1 MPDRRQQLSRASEN
15 LLSRLARMRA
25 TESKKRQEPISSP
38 EFHRL
43 ARAVAD
49 QSRELMRD
57 AQDEEA
63 IGNENERGDDSIDEV
78 EEEVRRSDRV
88 E

>member
-1 MPDRRQQLSRASEN
+1 
-15 LLSRLARMRA
+15 MRA

>member
-1 MPDRRQQLSRASEN
+1 MPDRREQLSRASEK
-15 LLSRLARMRA
+15 LLDRLARLRA
-25 TESKKRQEPISSP
+25 TERKKRQEPISSP

-63 IGNENERGDDSIDEV
+63 IGNENERGNDSIDDVDEQA
-78 EEEVRRSDRV
+78 RRSDRV

>member
-1 MPDRRQQLSRASEN
+1 MIEV
-15 LLSRLARMRA
+15 
-25 TESKKRQEPISSP
+25 
-38 EFHRL
+38 
-43 ARAVAD
+43 AVAD

-63 IGNENERGDDSIDEV
+63 IGNENERGNDSIDDVDEQA
-78 EEEVRRSDRV
+78 RRSDRV